1 MSSLDEKLQ
10 FSVDSS
16 LLIQLGQQLVAK
28 PSVALAELVK
38 NAYDA
43 DATQV
48 LIRMRNIDEPG
59 GTISIEDDGHGMTF
73 EEVQNNWMRIATTSK
88 LDNLESRKYRRP
100 VTGEKGIG
108 RLAAWRLG
116 TLLTLESVAHREEEQ
131 RKEAVT
137 VIFDWGDFAS
147 GMDVASIPVEYKRR
161 PVPED
166 HRTGVTLTI
175 ENAKDAWT
183 KDEVKS
189 LKRDLLSLQ
198 SPFPEL
204 VRQAGAQKDG
214 IDPGFTL
221 ELDIGESDELESF
234 SGDLVDEFL
243 SLSRIHLE
251 GWVDRAGIAHYRI
264 KIRNEDRLYDLT
276 DEAEDYSDLQ
286 NVRFQL
292 YYFSERAI
300 DFSSSTLGVRDFR
313 NIVKRASGVR
323 VYLDGFRVFP
333 YGEDGDDW
341 LGLDYYASQNVD
353 MATNV
358 YMPEMIKE
366 MDRQV
371 RTDAKEAGGSHRPF
385 LLIPRNRQV
394 FGAVLLSETREHE
407 SLGDKIKIKTS
418 REGLVENR
426 AFEKLVQFLQSGIY
440 WLTLKHFAST
450 INERAEA
457 QKKREHPTERRHSVP
472 AMIEGVRTQIE
483 TLTVKVSAAFTIS
496 DASGKS
502 TEHIVPGVEPEI
514 VERVLKHIEEGV
526 AEQIKN
532 ELESANEQLKK
543 ASQQSSQETEDTIS
557 YMAML
562 RLLASA
568 GTALLLMQHQIQALV
583 DQVKYVRH
591 SLSELRGEIP
601 DSIGERYDKIVRDVG
616 TWHDLVTEQ
625 LSQLSSILSPDNRQR
640 RRRHALREVTEN
652 VRKSLGYYME
662 NNHVEFINDVPASLR
677 TPSVY
682 RAELYTV
689 LLNILTNALKAVDH
703 QRERKISVSAGRL
716 DNQLRIRM
724 LNTGKRISQQMRE
737 KAFEAFESDS
747 IPNPTLGTGTGLGL
761 TVVRDTVAFYDGEAR
776 FIDVEPPWQTG
787 IEITIPYR
795 KDVK

>member
-1 MSSLDEKLQ
+1 MSSRDERLQ

-16 LLIQLGQQLVAK
+16 LLVQLGQQLVAK

-48 LIRMRNIDEPG
+48 RIRMQNVDVSG

-73 EEVQNNWMRIATTSK
+73 EEIQSNWMRIATTSK
-88 LDNLESRKYRRP
+88 HDNPESRRYRRP
-100 VTGEKGIG
+100 VTGAKGIG

-116 TLLTLESVAHREEEQ
+116 TLVTLDSVAYRSEEPQ
-131 RKEAVT
+131 KERVF
-137 VIFDWGDFAS
+137 VIFDWSDFAT
-147 GMDVASIPVEYKRR
+147 GMDIASIPVEYERTL
-161 PVPED
+161 VPED
-166 HRTGVTLTI
+166 YPTGVILSI
-175 ENAKDAWT
+175 ENARDAWT
-183 KDEVKS
+183 EKEVAS

-204 VRQAGAQKDG
+204 VRQADVQKG
-214 IDPGFTL
+214 STDPGFA
-221 ELDIGESDELESF
+221 LDIEIGESEGLESF
-234 SGDLVDEFL
+234 SGDLLDEIL
-243 SLSRIHLE
+243 SLSLMHLT
-251 GWVDRAGIAHYRI
+251 GWVDGDGTAHYQLQM
-264 KIRNEDRLYDLT
+264 RNQDDLYSLT
-276 DEAEDYSDLQ
+276 DEIEDYGDLQ
-286 NVRFQL
+286 NVKFQL

-300 DFSSSTLGVRDFR
+300 DFSNSIMGVRDFR
-313 NIVKRASGVR
+313 SRMKRASGVR

-333 YGEDGDDW
+333 FGEDGDDW

-353 MATNV
+353 MAKYV
-358 YMPEMIKE
+358 RMPDSIQQMN
-366 MDRQV
+366 DQARL
-371 RTDAKEAGGSHRPF
+371 DAKEAGGSHRPF

-394 FGAVLLSETREHE
+394 LGAVFISQTREHE
-407 SLGDKIKIKTS
+407 PLGDKINIKTS

-426 AFEKLVQFLQSGIY
+426 AYDKLVRFLQGGIY
-440 WLTLKHFAST
+440 WLTIKHFAST
-450 INERAEA
+450 IKERAEA
-457 QKKREHPTERRHSVP
+457 QKNHEPRTESRRSVP
-472 AMIEGVRTQIE
+472 AIIEGVRTEIKS
-483 TLTVKVSAAFTIS
+483 LTVELATAFTIS

-502 TEHIVPGVEPEI
+502 AAHIVPDVEPEV
-514 VERVLKHIEEGV
+514 VERVLKHIEEGI
-526 AEQIKN
+526 ANPIKVV
-532 ELESANEQLKK
+532 LESANEELRE
-543 ASQQSSQETEDTIS
+543 ASQQASQDIEDTIS

-568 GTALLLMQHQIQALV
+568 GTSLMLMQHQIQALV
-583 DQVKYVRH
+583 DQVNFVGH
-591 SLSELRGEIP
+591 SLRELRVEIP
-601 DSIGERYDKIVRDVG
+601 ETIGQRYDEIVRDVG

-625 LSQLSSILSPDNRQR
+625 LSQLSFILSPENRQR

-652 VRKSLGYYME
+652 VRKSLSYYMKR
-662 NNHVEFINDVPASLR
+662 NHVEFVNDVPADLR

-703 QRERKISVSAGRL
+703 QPERKISVIADRL

-724 LNTGKRISQQMRE
+724 LNTGKRISPRMRE
-737 KAFEAFESDS
+737 RAFEPFESDS
-747 IPNPTLGTGTGLGL
+747 VPNPTLGAGTGLGL
-761 TVVRDTVAFYDGEAR
+761 AVVRDTVAFYDGDAQ

-795 KDVK
+795 